1 MHCVL
6 VADDILE
13 NRSMLQ
19 ALLQAEGHH
28 VLLAA
33 DGQEALDLAAAHR
46 PDLVVL
52 DVQMPRLDGYAACRQ
67 LRAHPAL
74 ADLPILMAAAVD
86 DRDARQRGIGAGVDD
101 FIAKPYNR
109 LELRARV
116 RGILR
121 LNRFRRLLDEEQRFR
136 WVVDGADTGVL
147 EAADDG
153 TILYANAT
161 AARLLG
167 DDDASGLIGESFMD
181 VLVRH
186 YRFEVAVGW
195 TSLQEGCT
203 ARVLAGAHG
212 RSPVGSLEM
221 TLQRGPTGSTWMRVR
236 DVSELEQARRD
247 LAALHESPRERG

>member
-1 MHCVL
+1 MHRVL

-19 ALLQAEGHH
+19 ALLQAEGHD

-33 DGQEALDLAAAHR
+33 DGQDALDLAAAHR

-52 DVQMPRLDGYAACRQ
+52 DVSMPRLDGYAACRQ

-86 DRDARQRGIGAGVDD
+86 DRDARQRGMAAGVDD

-116 RGILR
+116 KGILR

-136 WVVDGADTGVL
+136 WVVDAADTGVL
-147 EAADDG
+147 EAEDRG
-153 TILYANAT
+153 TILYVNAT

-167 DDDASGLIGESFMD
+167 GDDACEMVGEVFMD
-181 VLVRH
+181 VLARH
-186 YRFEVAVGW
+186 YRFDTATTWALV
-195 TSLQEGCT
+195 QDGCP
-203 ARVLAGAHG
+203 ARVVAG
-212 RSPVGSLEM
+212 VE
-221 TLQRGPTGSTWMRVR
+221 
-236 DVSELEQARRD
+236 
-247 LAALHESPRERG
+247 